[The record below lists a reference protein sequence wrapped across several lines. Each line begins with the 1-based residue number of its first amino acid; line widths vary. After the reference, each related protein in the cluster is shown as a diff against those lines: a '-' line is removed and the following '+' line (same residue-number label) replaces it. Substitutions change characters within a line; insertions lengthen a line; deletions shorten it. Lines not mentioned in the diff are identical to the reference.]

1 MNTAGASSTERV
13 SEVVRLTTALA
24 DQVLMARLEER
35 AVYTEQVG
43 ALVKAARFLEQQGEP
58 WPPLL
63 TQALYE
69 LSGTTA
75 EGALATGASSA
86 GQERVEGEDSD
97 AKPQDER
104 GLSRFLRLLR
114 KDTSA

>member
-1 MNTAGASSTERV
+1 MNAAGASSTERV

-24 DQVLMARLEER
+24 DQVLIARLEER

-69 LSGTTA
+69 LSGLR
-75 EGALATGASSA
+75 EEDALATSAPSA
-86 GQERVEGEDSD
+86 GQELAQGEDSD
-97 AKPQDER
+97 AKPQDDR
-104 GLSRFLRLLR
+104 GLSRFLKLLK

>member
-1 MNTAGASSTERV
+1 MNEAGAGSTEPV

-24 DQVLMARLEER
+24 DQVLMARLEDR
-35 AVYTEQVG
+35 AVYTEQAG
-43 ALVKAARFLEQQGEP
+43 ALVKAAWLLEQLGEP

-69 LSGTTA
+69 LSGTA
-75 EGALATGASSA
+75 EADGLATSA
-86 GQERVEGEDSD
+86 PSAAQEPVEGEVPD
-97 AKPQDER
+97 AKQHGER
-104 GLSRFLRLLR
+104 GLLRFLRLLK